1 MARRAGAQVPR
12 GEELHPHSAP
22 RGLLEVYSLLSI
34 AKRPMRGYDLIKEI
48 EMKTDGAWR
57 PGPGAVYPLLR
68 KLAKRGDLSAR
79 ESDEF
84 RPSQVVYGITSQGLR
99 RISVAKKVM
108 RSYPARWKMMSSLFL
123 ELLEPDD
130 LVKFVLSLFEFQTEI
145 LRTILDSDRTG
156 LSQEDKV
163 FALRQYRLNL
173 ERELARTDAS
183 IKVHSGRLGQ
193 EGAPVGTA
201 RKRGRA

>member
-1 MARRAGAQVPR
+1 MTSPTGGRVTR
-12 GEELHPHSAP
+12 GEGLHPHSAP

-34 AKRPMRGYDLIKEI
+34 ARKPMRGYDLIKEI
-48 EMKTDGAWR
+48 EMKTDGTWR

-68 KLAKRGDLSAR
+68 RLAKRGDLSAR
-79 ESDEF
+79 RSVEF
-84 RPSQVVYGITSQGLR
+84 GPNQMVYEITSQGLR

-108 RSYPARWKMMSSLFL
+108 KSYPARWKMMSSLFL

-145 LRTILDSDRTG
+145 LRTILDSDKMG
-156 LSQEDKV
+156 LTQEDKV
-163 FALRQYRLNL
+163 FALRQYRLNM

-183 IKVHSGRLGQ
+183 ISALEGRLRH
-193 EGAPVGTA
+193 ESTHTGAA
-201 RKRGRA
+201 RKRGEE

>member
-1 MARRAGAQVPR
+1 MVRHAGAKVPR

-22 RGLLEVYSLLSI
+22 RGLLEVYSLLSV
-34 AKRPMRGYDLIKEI
+34 ARRPMRGYDLIKEI

-79 ESDEF
+79 KSEEF
-84 RPSQVVYGITSQGLR
+84 GPSQVVYGITSQGLR

-130 LVKFVLSLFEFQTEI
+130 LVKFVLSLFEFQAEI
-145 LRTILDSDRTG
+145 LRTVLDSDKTG

-173 ERELARTDAS
+173 ERELGRTDAA
-183 IKVHSGRLGQ
+183 IKAHGGRLGQ
-193 EGAPVGTA
+193 EDAPVGTV
-201 RKRGRA
+201 RKRERA

>member
-1 MARRAGAQVPR
+1 MARQTEAKVPI
-12 GEELHPHSAP
+12 GEGLHPHSAP

-34 AKRPMRGYDLIKEI
+34 ARRPMRGYDLIKEI
-48 EMKTDGAWR
+48 EMRTDGAWR

-68 KLAKRGDLSAR
+68 KLANRGDLSAKK
-79 ESDEF
+79 SVEF
-84 RPSQVVYGITSQGLR
+84 GPNQMVYEITSQGLR
-99 RISVAKKVM
+99 RISFAKKVM
-108 RSYPARWKMMSSLFL
+108 KSYPARWKMMSSLFL
-123 ELLEPDD
+123 DLLEPDD

-173 ERELARTDAS
+173 ERELARTDDSIRVHGRRLERQSAS
-183 IKVHSGRLGQ
+183 AG
-193 EGAPVGTA
+193 GA
-201 RKRGRA
+201 RRMGRA

>member
-1 MARRAGAQVPR
+1 
-12 GEELHPHSAP
+12 
-22 RGLLEVYSLLSI
+22 LEVYSLLSV
-34 AKRPMRGYDLIKEI
+34 ATRPMRGYDLIKEI

-68 KLAKRGDLSAR
+68 KLAKRGDLSTKK
-79 ESDEF
+79 SNEF
-84 RPSQVVYGITSQGLR
+84 GPGQVVYDITPQGLR
-99 RISVAKKVM
+99 RISVAKEVM
-108 RSYPARWKMMSSLFL
+108 RSYPARWKTMSSLFL

-130 LVKFVLSLFEFQTEI
+130 LVKFALSLFEFQTEI

-156 LSQEDKV
+156 FSEEDKV

-183 IKVHSGRLGQ
+183 IRVLGGKLQ
-193 EGAPVGTA
+193 HESDAAGTA

>member
-1 MARRAGAQVPR
+1 
-12 GEELHPHSAP
+12 
-22 RGLLEVYSLLSI
+22 
-34 AKRPMRGYDLIKEI
+34 MRGYDLIKEI

-57 PGPGAVYPLLR
+57 PGAGAVYPLLR
-68 KLAKRGDLSAR
+68 KLAKRGDLSPNKSR
-79 ESDEF
+79 EF
-84 RPSQVVYGITSQGLR
+84 GPNQVVYEITPQGLR

-108 RSYPARWKMMSSLFL
+108 KSYPSRWKMMSSLFL

-145 LRTILDSDRTG
+145 LRIILDSERTG
-156 LSQEDKV
+156 LGQEDKV

-183 IKVHSGRLGQ
+183 IREHEGKLGRESSPTGK
-193 EGAPVGTA
+193 GRRV
-201 RKRGRA
+201 GRA

>member
-1 MARRAGAQVPR
+1 
-12 GEELHPHSAP
+12 LHG
-22 RGLLEVYSLLSI
+22 GL
-34 AKRPMRGYDLIKEI
+34 RGYDLMKEI
-48 EMKTDGAWR
+48 EMKTDGTWR

-68 KLAKRGDLSAR
+68 KLAKRGDLAAKKS
-79 ESDEF
+79 SEF
-84 RPSQVVYGITSQGLR
+84 GPNQIVYEITSQGLR
-99 RISVAKKVM
+99 RISIAKNVM

-145 LRTILDSDRTG
+145 LLTVLDSKKAG
-156 LSQEDKV
+156 LSEEDKV

-183 IKVHSGRLGQ
+183 IRVLSGRLGR
-193 EGAPVGTA
+193 ENAPGRPERT
-201 RKRGRA
+201 RGRA

>member
-1 MARRAGAQVPR
+1 MVRETGVKVTG
-12 GEELHPHSAP
+12 GEGLHPHSAP

-34 AKRPMRGYDLIKEI
+34 ARRPMRGYDLIKEI
-48 EMKTDGAWR
+48 EMKTDGTWR

-68 KLAKRGDLSAR
+68 KLAKRGDISAKK
-79 ESDEF
+79 SAEF
-84 RPSQVVYGITSQGLR
+84 GPNQMIYEITSQGLR

-108 RSYPARWKMMSSLFL
+108 RSYPARWKMISSLFL

-145 LRTILDSDRTG
+145 LRTILDSEKTG
-156 LSQEDKV
+156 LSEEDKV

-173 ERELARTDAS
+173 ERELARADAS
-183 IKVHSGRLGQ
+183 IRMLGGRLGQ
-193 EGAPVGTA
+193 ENAPTGTA

>member
-1 MARRAGAQVPR
+1 MARRVAATVPR
-12 GEELHPHSAP
+12 AQEPHPHSAP
-22 RGLLEVYSLLSI
+22 RGLLEVYSLFSI

-57 PGPGAVYPLLR
+57 PGPGAVYPLLQ
-68 KLAKRGDLSAR
+68 KLAKRGDLSPR
-79 ESDEF
+79 KSVEF
-84 RPSQVVYGITSQGLR
+84 GPNQMVYEITSQGLR
-99 RISVAKKVM
+99 RISVAKKAM

-130 LVKFVLSLFEFQTEI
+130 LVKFVLGLFEFQTEI

-156 LSQEDKV
+156 LSEEDKV

-173 ERELARTDAS
+173 ERELMRTDAS
-183 IKVHSGRLGQ
+183 IRVHGGRTD
-193 EGAPVGTA
+193 GAGPSTGTA
-201 RKRGRA
+201 RKRGKA